1 MYRTLSILFLSISF
15 SFGQDYFI
23 VNDGVKTEDYQYNV
37 FTNANIYSGDGIIK
51 NATLIEKEGK
61 IFDIGENLD
70 IPNNSIVF
78 DLDGKYIYPSFIETH
93 SSFGVKKPQRRSSGR
108 SSQYEPSRSGYY
120 WNDHILSDYNSF
132 NDYDYNQKEA
142 KGLRDIGF
150 GIVNSHRSEG
160 VHRGTSFTIGLIDD
174 QNESFRMIS
183 KKTAEHFSFSR
194 SLTSSQSYPSSTMGA
209 IALIRQLYYD
219 ADWYSQ
225 GISKSK
231 DLALEA
237 LIENKKLPKHFD
249 ANDKLNVLRAAKLSR
264 EFDLDF
270 VIKGSGKEY
279 ENVRELKK
287 FSNTLIIPVNFPK
300 AFDVSNSKLNEKLT
314 INQLRYWNQAPT
326 NLGVLEKNGIN
337 FSITSS
343 DLNNKRDFLK
353 NIRKAIKNGLSE
365 KKALDALTIIPAKS
379 INLDNKIGKLDK
391 GYLANFLITSGQIFD
406 DKTEINENWVKGQR
420 HVVKNTDNI
429 NIDGE
434 YTLKVNGKSYEIK
447 ISNSILRPS
456 SKVKRDST
464 DIKSKTSLVD
474 DWLSITL
481 FDSID
486 GRSSF
491 AQISSKITSADN
503 LSGRGLDFNNQAF
516 LFDVSKK
523 DTKQNMK
530 SKRNS
535 KPNSIKPFV
544 SNVTFP
550 NVGFGINSI
559 PKSQSIHFKNATLW
573 TNEDE
578 GIIQNSDI
586 IIQNGK
592 IIAIGKNLET
602 PSNFS
607 VIDASDKHIT
617 SGIVDE
623 HSHMAA
629 SSINEGGHNS
639 SAEVSIMDV
648 INPDDISIYR
658 NLAGGVTTVQI
669 LHGSANPI
677 GGQSAI
683 IKLKWGSEIDD
694 LFFKDADPFIKFALG
709 ENVKQSNW
717 SGSRFPQTRMG
728 VEQVFVDHFDRA
740 KHYGET
746 WAEYNSLSRRQKN
759 SVNKPRYDEELETLW
774 EVMNGERFVSSH
786 SYVQSE
792 INMLMKVAEK
802 FDFRIKIF
810 THILE
815 GYKVADIMAKH
826 GVGGSTFSDWWGYKY
841 EVNDAIPFNAS
852 IMHNAGVT
860 VALNSDNSE
869 LSRRLN
875 LEAAKAFKYGNISQE
890 EAWKFVTLNP
900 AKLLNLD
907 DRVGSLKVGK
917 DADIVMWSGHPM
929 SLYTKA
935 EKTFIEGALYFDQ
948 DEHERKLSEIKDE
961 KSKLINLMFEENTP
975 GANLKFP
982 NPMPQIEIGCEYTEF

>member
-1 MYRTLSILFLSISF
+1 MKRFLFFFFFLSF
-15 SFGQDYFI
+15 GLYGQDYFI
-23 VNDGVKTEDYQYNV
+23 VNDGVKTKDYQYNV
-37 FTNANIYSGDGIIK
+37 FTNANIYTDKGIINK
-51 NATLIEKEGK
+51 GTLVEKDGK
-61 IFDIGENLD
+61 IVDLGLD
-70 IPNNSIVF
+70 ISIPKNSIVF
-78 DLDGKYIYPSFIETH
+78 DLDGKFIYPSFIETH

-120 WNDHILSDYNSF
+120 WNDHIMSDYNSF
-132 NDYDYNQKEA
+132 GDYNYSQKEA

-150 GIVNSHRSEG
+150 GVVNSHRNDG
-160 VHRGTSFTIGLIDD
+160 VHRGTSFTVGLIDN
-174 QNESFRMIS
+174 QNESYRIIS
-183 KKTAEHFSFSR
+183 KKTAEHYSFSK
-194 SLTSSQSYPSSTMGA
+194 SLTSNQSYPSSTMGA
-209 IALIRQLYYD
+209 IALIRQLHYD
-219 ADWYSQ
+219 SDWYSQ
-225 GISKSK
+225 GSSVTK
-231 DLALEA
+231 DLSLEA
-237 LIENKKLPKHFD
+237 LIENKKLPKLFD
-249 ANDKLNVLRAAKLSR
+249 ANDKLNVYRAAKLSN
-264 EFDLDF
+264 EFNLNF

-287 FSNTLIIPVNFPK
+287 FNNILIIPVNFPK
-300 AFDVSNSKLNEKLT
+300 AFDVSNTNLNEKLT

-343 DLNNKRDFLK
+343 DLKNKKDFLK

-365 KKALDALTIIPAKS
+365 KTALDALTIIPAKS
-379 INLDNKIGKLDK
+379 LNLNDKIGELDK
-391 GYLANFLITSGQIFD
+391 GFLANFLITTGPIFD

-420 HVVKNTDNI
+420 HIVKSNDNV
-429 NIDGE
+429 NIDGN
-434 YTLKVNGKSYEIK
+434 YTFNINEKSYEVK
-447 ISNSILRPS
+447 ISNSLLRP
-456 SKVKRDST
+456 KANVKRDSIN
-464 DIKSKTSLVD
+464 IKSKTSLVD
-474 DWLSITL
+474 DWLSVTF

-486 GRSSF
+486 GRLSF
-491 AQISSKITSADN
+491 AQISSKISSTDN
-503 LSGRGLDFNNQAF
+503 LSGRGIDFNNEAF
-516 LFDVSKK
+516 LFNIPKNKAKK
-523 DTKQNMK
+523 ESE
-530 SKRNS
+530 SKR
-535 KPNSIKPFV
+535 KRKDIAGETFV
-544 SNVTFP
+544 SDVTFP
-550 NVGFGINSI
+550 NVGFGISSI
-559 PKSQSIHFKNATLW
+559 PGSRSIHFKNATLW

-578 GIIQNSDI
+578 GIIENTDI
-586 IIQNGK
+586 IIDNGK
-592 IIAIGKNLET
+592 IIEIGENLKT
-602 PSNFS
+602 PPNFS
-607 VIDASDKHIT
+607 VIDASNKHIT
-617 SGIVDE
+617 SGIIDE

-629 SSINEGGHNS
+629 TSINEGGHNS

-648 INPDDISIYR
+648 IDPDDISIYR

-683 IKLKWGSEIDD
+683 IRLKWGSEIDNM
-694 LFFKDADPFIKFALG
+694 FFEGADPFIKFALG
-709 ENVKQSNW
+709 ENVKRSR
-717 SGSRFPQTRMG
+717 GGARFPETRMG
-728 VEQVFVDHFDRA
+728 VEQVFIDHFDRA

-746 WAEYNSLSRRQKN
+746 WNQYNSLSNREKR
-759 SVNKPRYDEELETLW
+759 SVNKPRYDEELETLL
-774 EVMNGERFVSSH
+774 EVIDGKRFISSH

-815 GYKVADIMAKH
+815 GYKVADKMAKH
-826 GVGGSTFSDWWGYKY
+826 GVGGSTFSDWWGYKF
-841 EVNDAIPFNAS
+841 EVNDAIPYNAS

-875 LEAAKAFKYGNISQE
+875 LEAAKAFKYGNISEE

-907 DRVGSLKVGK
+907 DKVGSLKVGK

-935 EKTFIEGALYFDQ
+935 EQTYIEGALYFDI
-948 DEHERKLSEIKDE
+948 DEHKTKLEKIKNE
-961 KSKLINLMFEENTP
+961 KSDLIKQMFAENTP

-982 NPMPQIEIGCEYTEF
+982 NPLPQIEVDCDYIEF